1 MKPRIF
7 TVTIAKNEDR
17 VIGATLDA
25 WAPFAER
32 MLVMDTGSVDETARI
47 LERREA
53 NIDFEHL
60 FLSVRSCEVGASMI
74 ARQLLIDF
82 IPREENVWML
92 TLDADEV
99 WPEPQIRALIDRMSD
114 PEIDFLAVR
123 PVALGQDLVSM
134 YAPYYFE
141 PEKIEDRAKFS
152 TEHWC
157 DKWSTR
163 AYRASRGVTVTD
175 ARWGCEVYSVPV
187 MSGRDKITPDFK
199 EEPVPPGHVSTMF
212 TGRTAWTDIYFLHLT
227 NFTRSTK
234 WREIPQIP
242 GSNAMD
248 RARWR
253 NRGRNG
259 EYPFP
264 YFHEVPESVRAI
276 AAGESAL

>member
-17 VIGATLDA
+17 VIGATLSA
-25 WAPFAER
+25 WKPFAEK
-32 MLVMDTGSVDETARI
+32 MLVMDTGSVDATVHNALKSVDVEI
-47 LERREA
+47 ECERR
-53 NIDFEHL
+53 D
-60 FLSVRSCEVGASMI
+60 VGASMV
-74 ARQLLIDF
+74 ARQELIDR
-82 IPREENVWML
+82 IPRDPDCWML

-99 WPEPQIRALIDRMSD
+99 MPESQIRALIDRMSD
-114 PEIDFLAVR
+114 PETDFVAVR

-134 YAPYYFE
+134 YTPYHFE
-141 PEKIEDRAKFS
+141 PEKIEDRAKFT

-187 MSGRDKITPDFK
+187 MPGRDKITPDFK

-227 NFTRSTK
+227 NFTRSSK
-234 WREIPQIP
+234 WAEIPQIP

-253 NRGRNG
+253 NRNRNG